1 MSKTSITFLLDKSG
15 SMEAIRDDTI
25 GAFNAYLD
33 ELKKDSEGI
42 QLSLV
47 LFDSI
52 SVEKVHVNRPLAEVP
67 PLGRKVYVPHGS
79 TPLIEA
85 VHKTIKAVEKAT
97 EGDTDTKVIICIQT
111 DGQENSSS
119 REYTWDGLNAII
131 KEKTA
136 AGWQFNFMGASIDA
150 YQQASRMGIGVGQTM
165 SYDSRDAGATKAAF
179 VGSASNVRSYV
190 GGQSLNTSY
199 STDQKNAAG
208 DVYAAMHQANVPIQ
222 HAFPAR
228 TPAPTVKKGLVDDF
242 EL

>member
-25 GAFNAYLD
+25 GALNAYLA
-33 ELKKDSEGI
+33 ELKRDSAGI

-52 SVEKVHVNRPLAEVP
+52 SVEKIYVNRPLAEVP
-67 PLGRKVYVPHGS
+67 PLDRKVYVPHGC
-79 TPLIEA
+79 TPLIDA
-85 VHKTIKAVEKAT
+85 AYKGIKAVEKAT
-97 EGDTDTKVIICIQT
+97 EGDADTKVVICIQT
-111 DGQENSSS
+111 DGQENAS
-119 REYTWDGLNAII
+119 REHTWEELNAII

-165 SYDSRDAGATKAAF
+165 SYDSQNAGATQAAF
-179 VGSASNVRSYV
+179 VASASNTRAYAS
-190 GGQSLNTSY
+190 GQSLNTGY
-199 STDQKNAAG
+199 SAGQKTAAH
-208 DVYAAMHQANVPIQ
+208 DAYAGLHQANVPIQ